1 MTNVKLESF
10 ESDPELAEKADA
22 GFAQGFVE
30 GHAAGL
36 AEAQAT
42 QTTLAHEFVQSVAD
56 LEFKYEEARSEIT
69 HAMGPLLSAL
79 ANKVFPQCIADGFA
93 EQIVALLLNAAAEHG
108 GRRFALRV
116 HPQHSD
122 AVTAALATAAIDA
135 HVVNAPTLQP
145 HAAWIQHEAGALQV
159 DCDQLL
165 NDIKAILSSVDVIQ
179 PRSETHG

>member
-69 HAMGPLLSAL
+69 HAMGPLFSAL
-79 ANKVFPQCIADGFA
+79 A
-93 EQIVALLLNAAAEHG
+93 EQIGALLLNAAAEPGG
-108 GRRFALRV
+108 GRLALRV

-179 PRSETHG
+179 PRSETHGQPH